1 MTEILSI
8 LLVTLLLIILFFA
21 YLFYYKSLK
30 YWKKFDF
37 LDALGWGILSLPKK
51 YKSLPEPGRT
61 YGFRSMILYGIFCL
75 IGLLMALVGIL
86 KLIIDAIF
94 ANF

>member
-1 MTEILSI
+1 MTELGII
-8 LLVTLLLIILFFA
+8 IDILLLIILFFA

-30 YWKKFDF
+30 YWKKIDF

-51 YKSLPEPGRT
+51 YKSLPKPGRT

-75 IGLLMALVGIL
+75 SMLLMVLIGIF
-86 KLIIDAIF
+86 KLIIDAMF
-94 ANF
+94 ANS